1 MINLGKIATFLFIC
15 STSSNCA
22 AKDEPKNLCDQWIIN
37 AAKTVESAPSS
48 DRFKRSLEQLQSA
61 CETTIPGEL
70 RQAATKSL
78 AALSVK
84 ERQNILLQATTS
96 YFSKSCLD
104 IAADQPA
111 KKLMHICLG
120 EDFPNGPYTPL
131 LPNIDAAAY
140 LYGKAIEQELKKS
153 GLDQFHAKKFL
164 LNYFLGA
171 ALEREKNSQSR

>member
-1 MINLGKIATFLFIC
+1 MINISKTVTFLFIC
-15 STSSNCA
+15 ITSSNCA
-22 AKDEPKNLCDQWIIN
+22 AADEPKTLCDQWIIN
-37 AAKTVESAPSS
+37 AVKTVELAPSH

-61 CETTIPGEL
+61 CEITIPGEL
-70 RQAATKSL
+70 RQAAKKSL

-120 EDFPNGPYTPL
+120 EDFPNGPYTSL

-140 LYGKAIEQELKKS
+140 LYGKAIEQELKKW
-153 GLDQFHAKKFL
+153 L
-164 LNYFLGA
+164 LVDHH
-171 ALEREKNSQSR
+171 